1 MNFVFPSVTLI
12 DEKDNFKRIE
22 RSAKICYQSTHNIS
36 ENSAFPFFQRMCKNG
51 HTSTLEHSV
60 IFVRTHTPEACMKL
74 KQILTEY
81 IEETGYPHY
90 IRYSRWGSDEN
101 VYNPDDIEYDSTI
114 CLGVCLG
121 SEHLFSGN
129 IRAWRKL
136 CERFSGEGILYDTF
150 SGHPAFEDIFQARD
164 MKLFGKILPKE
175 PPFWTKEHIEIVDSI
190 PTDPE
195 EFRDAYKHNIV
206 TLDIVGDRGVIDE
219 WCRHR
224 VQGISVESTRYC
236 VAGSMKL
243 TTSNPGN
250 HPTIQEL
257 YDNIINSSNGA
268 WKRVNIRQYNENTG
282 ELQYTK
288 IKNIF
293 YNGNKDCIKLTTRLG
308 YEIICTHDHKI
319 LTDNGYVEAYDV
331 AIGSKIYV
339 NGTEELY
346 KNKDWLYHQNIDL
359 NKTFVQIS
367 KEFGYNIST
376 LKKWARQHG
385 LPKKG
390 TGYFNIGHTPWNK
403 GIQDP
408 RQIEALRKYHHSGIY
423 DDRKIIKPDTCKYMK
438 HNTGVCEICKNT
450 EDLEVHHVDK
460 NRTNHNPDN
469 LITLCKSCHQRVH
482 SNNLLVAYLD
492 EVVSVEYA
500 GVQPVYDIEVDS
512 EFHNFVANGIVVHNC
527 NYSNNGVTFVFP
539 YWYEKLKED
548 PKIASLAGDFGNRC
562 YDTEVAYQEWIKKCG
577 IPQMARGN
585 LTLWVKS
592 EGAFTAT
599 IQQWIDILKL
609 RDSPAAH
616 PEAQRIA
623 KMIEEVLVNQVGVKD
638 IWGVNN

>member
-22 RSAKICYQSTHNIS
+22 KAARICYQSSHKTT

-90 IRYSRWGSDEN
+90 IRYSRWGYDED
-101 VYNPDDIEYDSTI
+101 VYNPGDIEYDATI

-136 CERFSGEGILYDTF
+136 CERFSGESILYDTF
-150 SGHPAFEDIFQARD
+150 SGHPAFEDIFQTRD
-164 MKLFGKILPKE
+164 MKLYGKILPKE
-175 PPFWTKEHIEIVDSI
+175 TPFWTKEHIEIVDSI

-195 EFRDAYKHNIV
+195 EFKDAYKHNIV
-206 TLDIVGDRGVIDE
+206 TLDIIGDRGVLDE
-219 WCRHR
+219 YARHR
-224 VQGISVESTRYC
+224 SCGISIESSRYC
-236 VAGSMKL
+236 D
-243 TTSNPGN
+243 
-250 HPTIQEL
+250 
-257 YDNIINSSNGA
+257 Y
-268 WKRVNIRQYNENTG
+268 
-282 ELQYTK
+282 
-288 IKNIF
+288 
-293 YNGNKDCIKLTTRLG
+293 
-308 YEIICTHDHKI
+308 
-319 LTDNGYVEAYDV
+319 
-331 AIGSKIYV
+331 SK
-339 NGTEELY
+339 
-346 KNKDWLYHQNIDL
+346 
-359 NKTFVQIS
+359 
-367 KEFGYNIST
+367 
-376 LKKWARQHG
+376 
-385 LPKKG
+385 
-390 TGYFNIGHTPWNK
+390 
-403 GIQDP
+403 
-408 RQIEALRKYHHSGIY
+408 
-423 DDRKIIKPDTCKYMK
+423 
-438 HNTGVCEICKNT
+438 
-450 EDLEVHHVDK
+450 
-460 NRTNHNPDN
+460 
-469 LITLCKSCHQRVH
+469 
-482 SNNLLVAYLD
+482 
-492 EVVSVEYA
+492 
-500 GVQPVYDIEVDS
+500 
-512 EFHNFVANGIVVHNC
+512 
-527 NYSNNGVTFVFP
+527 NGVTFVFP

-562 YDTEVAYQEWIKKCG
+562 YDTEVAYQEWMKKCG

-638 IWGVNN
+638 IWGVNKSE